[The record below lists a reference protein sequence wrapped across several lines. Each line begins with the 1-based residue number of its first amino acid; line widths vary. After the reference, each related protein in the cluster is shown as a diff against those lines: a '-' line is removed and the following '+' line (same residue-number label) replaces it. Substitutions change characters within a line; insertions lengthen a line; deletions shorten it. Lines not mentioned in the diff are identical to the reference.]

1 MMIMMKDA
9 PNKLEKIPGE
19 IIKAS
24 IKSYKKDEKEP
35 NFSMSIKI
43 TRLDSE
49 TLEMNHFR
57 VPEEYTSIK
66 K

>member
-1 MMIMMKDA
+1 M
-9 PNKLEKIPGE
+9 N
-19 IIKAS
+19 
-24 IKSYKKDEKEP
+24 
-35 NFSMSIKI
+35 IKI